1 MNITAEKYVREMVN
15 KIKGIKGFGA
25 KKTNVDYPE
34 MLAELWFQKS
44 YFMKNGVI
52 EKIKIVI
59 NNFQGLTRYQE
70 QNSVVYVD

>member
-34 MLAELWFQKS
+34 MLAELWF
-44 YFMKNGVI
+44 
-52 EKIKIVI
+52 
-59 NNFQGLTRYQE
+59 
-70 QNSVVYVD
+70 